1 MCASRVPTPASKDPR
16 VAEQSLPTCSG
27 RAGRTPSPADGHL
40 GVWLRSEQPRLLHM
54 CRHARATPR
63 YSSASDTRVQ
73 LLAGQSADSMSPAAC
88 GAPPAS
94 TRRRSSTAGVAG
106 RSNWWLLLLWHAAMT
121 SADSYV
127 HSTHAGK
134 AAAALCV
141 SPMCFYLKKHF
152 SERRVLRVSRW
163 LPASIPDEDW
173 PVAFCDFHHLCV
185 RRGRPRCSDQGKDY
199 ARFRA
204 PGTWG

>member
-1 MCASRVPTPASKDPR
+1 MPGARVSIPVEKDPR

-27 RAGRTPSPADGHL
+27 RAGWTPSPVGWTA
-40 GVWLRSEQPRLLHM
+40 GVRLRSEQPRLLHM

-63 YSSASDTRVQ
+63 YSSASDTRVH
-73 LLAGQSADSMSPAAC
+73 LLAGHSADSRSPAAC
-88 GAPPAS
+88 GAPPAP

-106 RSNWWLLLLWHAAMT
+106 RSSWSLLLLWLAAMT

-141 SPMCFYLKKHF
+141 SPSVLCAHVQQPTPVSSF
-152 SERRVLRVSRW
+152 SYSLQ
-163 LPASIPDEDW
+163 AS
-173 PVAFCDFHHLCV
+173 
-185 RRGRPRCSDQGKDY
+185 
-199 ARFRA
+199 
-204 PGTWG
+204 